1 MQAMTLEVERYK
13 GSGDHSDAQRK
24 RCVCARSARAEPSLP
39 LRGDQPAS
47 QCVARLDRSQNLA
60 PAPGATGRHR
70 GRRCEIRAEGRSCT
84 RDHGRGAPGSAF
96 ARRAVDARTVY
107 AVAHCTKRGAQVK
120 RGVFGMLSALNC
132 VLPAG
137 VVSAETVSD
146 ENIIMC
152 LGMFMRDVVMP
163 ALYLVRARAPVL
175 CMRLR
180 WAGLR
185 GIVGLRAAVT
195 VCINLRPGA
204 RRHRG
209 PRQPPCGCRSGYC
222 RWQQ

>member
-1 MQAMTLEVERYK
+1 VQ
-13 GSGDHSDAQRK
+13 G
-24 RCVCARSARAEPSLP
+24 ARA
-39 LRGDQPAS
+39 RNHRCHFGVINQPANVS
-47 QCVARLDRSQNLA
+47 RASIVRRILRQLQERQDVTAGAAARFAQKAEAAR
-60 PAPGATGRHR
+60 
-70 GRRCEIRAEGRSCT
+70 EIMGEVR
-84 RDHGRGAPGSAF
+84 RGAHL
-96 ARRAVDARTVY
+96 RAAPSTREL
-107 AVAHCTKRGAQVK
+107 CTPSRIVQKRGAQVK

-185 GIVGLRAAVT
+185 GIVGLRAAVM

-209 PRQPPCGCRSGYC
+209 PRQPPCGCQSGYC